1 MAGMLQANYRP
12 SAWGRLKSVPTDPL
26 EIMGLPS
33 KGDNRHGTFIVH
45 FKYLNLM
52 FNRLL
57 DLKTQES
64 YYNKIVERYMKF
76 CASTG
81 GDSLD
86 KAFASLTLSGTT
98 NGSIAPNGTRESLHN
113 SPPDTSA
120 ELAIIMMA
128 MRKLREAIFASRRTD
143 AFAQRA
149 YIFIIRAAI
158 LTKHMESYHPAML
171 YLLNGIHPLQPLPA
185 PELHEFVGYYIL
197 DLACRQGDCA
207 SAYAVRNQYEYKDR
221 RVELVLGALV
231 HDNWC
236 VFWRMR
242 RAVDGYQKR
251 LMEWAEDGLRV
262 HALKCLGRTYLTVE
276 KVYIERVAERTWE
289 DLRKE
294 NGVGWELDGEKVIV
308 RRVKGR

>member
-1 MAGMLQANYRP
+1 M
-12 SAWGRLKSVPTDPL
+12 
-26 EIMGLPS
+26 
-33 KGDNRHGTFIVH
+33 
-45 FKYLNLM
+45 
-52 FNRLL
+52 
-57 DLKTQES
+57 QES

-81 GDSLD
+81 GNSLD
-86 KAFASLTLSGTT
+86 KVFASLTLSGTV
-98 NGSIAPNGTRESLHN
+98 NGSVPPNGVKEDLQASTT
-113 SPPDTSA
+113 DTSV

-149 YIFIIRAAI
+149 YIFIVRAAI
-158 LTKHMESYHPAML
+158 LTKHMESYHPAIL
-171 YLLNGIHPLQPLPA
+171 YLLNGIHSLQPLPD

-197 DLACRQGDCA
+197 DLACRQGDYA
-207 SAYAVRNQYEYKDR
+207 GAYAVRSQYEYRDR
-221 RVELVLGALV
+221 RVEMVLGALV

-276 KVYIERVAERTWE
+276 KGYVERVAERAWE
-289 DLRKE
+289 ELRKE
-294 NGVGWELDGEKVIV
+294 NGVGWELEGEKIVV
-308 RRVKGR
+308 RRAKGK